1 MMKFHQTT
9 GRTTK
14 MKKITRILTA
24 AFATVALAACQQE
37 MQDNPGDNN
46 LALNQFG
53 ATAEVATKVTI
64 SSDWKLSWEAGDKT
78 DVFDGATKLVFSA
91 KTSGASTLLDPE
103 NADFRREAGKTYYA
117 VYPSSESNSIDGTTI
132 TLDVAGDR
140 TAVAGEYPAAPAV
153 ASTTGAQANFGFK
166 NVCGLVSFE
175 VAEGQN
181 IASIVIFGGKG
192 ENVAGTVQVN
202 ALTAEYEVVKGEKEI
217 TLTPAE
223 GETFAAGRYYVAV
236 LPQEFTSGLSVSLYA
251 ADGTRLRKN
260 LNAFPLRR
268 SSHLD
273 VETGGEFK
281 TEFTIKNA
289 DELVAFLALADKCS
303 ASTKATLAND
313 IDLSGVTLNPA
324 SSYAGTFDG
333 NGKKL
338 MNWTTD
344 GPLFT
349 KVLAD
354 ATVKGVVLDASCT
367 LKMKETSSYTQSYV
381 VGLNEGTVSGCT
393 NNADVNYT
401 LPEGTVLRK
410 RTFGTIVCASTG
422 VVSDCH
428 NNGNIT
434 ITIPQLTYTATDS
447 DEDAYKRWQHQRV
460 GGVVGTFK
468 SAEGTN
474 AVDACT
480 NSGNITYSFL
490 GAAGNLRPH
499 FAIGGVCALGCN
511 DNPTPEASA
520 TVNYG
525 TMNECENSGKV
536 TLAYEKINGS
546 NYASVGGV
554 VGYIEGSLNGCINQ
568 TTGAV
573 SFTTE
578 KDPDYLASAPGIG
591 GVVGTLMMG
600 NISSCENKASVSM
613 CGTSSNGSTSPRLEY
628 LGGFHATS
636 VGGVVGKAGTYAENT
651 NYKITDSKNS
661 GAVSVEIYGNY
672 VHVGGVVGWT
682 SIPVEGTAAD
692 KLQNSGTVTVVK
704 AALENVFAGGVI
716 GRSKSTFNKIYNTS
730 AATVS
735 VNMDES
741 KGKQVYL
748 AGVAGYMEKTADVTF
763 KQGINKAPVSLTGGR
778 GQGTATYY
786 VAGIVGMSKSKTVT
800 SNGTTWAECNSNYG
814 NINVNIPVKLCV
826 GGVIG
831 TINAAVSSGYSG
843 NTAYCKHQGVIT
855 VTSPGA
861 DSRIGGIVGIHGRG
875 QLGNV
880 NAFGE
885 SDSKLGKIVV
895 TGADA
900 TTYVGGYAGYIY
912 TDNGAGTTISGC
924 GFRGEISVEGAT
936 AGVIAGCVRTT
947 GKTNKNV
954 IKLGSSHTLNEDGS
968 IKSSERPKISRNFKF
983 NDVVVGDFSLDTVV
997 ESQYFGKITP
1007 STTEGNEVA
1016 GQYFFQTAGVS
1027 GNLASFKDGL
1037 LNL

>member
-1 MMKFHQTT
+1 MMKFHQIM

-14 MKKITRILTA
+14 MKKITRILSA
-24 AFATVALAACQQE
+24 AFATIALAACQQE

-140 TAVAGEYPAAPAV
+140 TAVAGEYPSAPAV
-153 ASTTGAQANFGFK
+153 ASTTGAQANFAFM

-181 IASIVIFGGKG
+181 IASIVIFGGNG
-192 ENVAGTVQVN
+192 ENVAGTVKVN

-236 LPQEFTSGLSVSLYA
+236 LPQEFTAGLSVSLYA

-260 LNAFPLRR
+260 LNAFTLGR

-313 IDLSGVTLNPA
+313 IDLAGVTLKPA

-349 KVLAD
+349 KVLAG

-367 LKMKETSSYTQSYV
+367 LKMKESTSYTQSYV

-393 NNADVNYT
+393 NNADINYT

-410 RTFGTIVCASTG
+410 RTFGTIVCSSTG
-422 VVSDCH
+422 VVSGCH

-434 ITIPQLTYTATDS
+434 ITIPQLTYSATDS

-468 SAEGTN
+468 STEGTN

-480 NSGNITYSFL
+480 NSGNISYSFL
-490 GAAGNLRPH
+490 GAAGNLRP
-499 FAIGGVCALGCN
+499 FFNIGGICAQGC
-511 DNPTPEASA
+511 DENPTPEASA

-525 TMNECENSGKV
+525 TMNECVNKGQVS
-536 TLAYEKINGS
+536 LLFNNIDGS
-546 NYASVGGV
+546 NYANVGGV
-554 VGYIEGSLNGCINQ
+554 VGYLEGSLLNCTNDSNA
-568 TTGAV
+568 TV
-573 SFTTE
+573 SFTTD
-578 KDPDYLASAPGIG
+578 KSNKASAPGIG
-591 GVVGTLMMG
+591 GVVGSLMCG
-600 NISSCENKASVSM
+600 NIVSCSNKAAVNVVAAIR
-613 CGTSSNGSTSPRLEY
+613 NGSDNPRGEY
-628 LGGFHATS
+628 IGGFHAAS
-636 VGGVVGKAGTYAENT
+636 VGGVVGKAGVYTEKSSC
-651 NYKITDSKNS
+651 KIEDCTNS
-661 GAVSVEIYGNY
+661 GAVTSEIYGNY
-672 VHVGGVVGWT
+672 IHTGGIAGWT
-682 SIPVEGTAAD
+682 SIPLVGTAAN
-692 KLQNSGTVTVVK
+692 KLQNSGPITVVK
-704 AALENVFAGGVI
+704 GTLENAYAGGI
-716 GRSKSTFNKIYNTS
+716 AGRSKSTYNKAYNTENGS
-730 AATVS
+730 VTVT
-735 VNMDES
+735 MDETT
-741 KGKQVYL
+741 GKQ
-748 AGVAGYMEKTADVTF
+748 ARVAGIVAYMEKAADITF
-763 KQGINKAPVSLTGGR
+763 KQGINKAPVTLTGGA
-778 GQGTATYY
+778 GQGTSTYY
-786 VAGIVGMSKSKTVT
+786 VGGVVAESKATKAN
-800 SNGTTWAECNSNYG
+800 SNGTGWADSNSNYG
-814 NINVNIPVKLCV
+814 NITVDIPVKLCV
-826 GGVIG
+826 GGAVGKIG
-831 TINAAVSSGYSG
+831 ATTTGDGHTEKCKNRG
-843 NTAYCKHQGVIT
+843 NIT
-855 VTSPGA
+855 VNAPKSG
-861 DSRIGGIVGIHGRG
+861 SCVGGVVGIHGRG
-875 QLGNV
+875 RLGYSNNCGTSDDPV
-880 NAFGE
+880 N
-885 SDSKLGKIVV
+885 ITV
-895 TGADA
+895 TNA
-900 TTYVGGYAGYIY
+900 TSGVYVGGLVGQIS
-912 TDNGAGTTISGC
+912 TNNGPTYPSCCTTISGF
-924 GFRGEISVEGAT
+924 GIYGSISATGAT
-936 AGVIAGCVRTT
+936 AGIIAGNIKMTGASTT
-947 GKTNKNV
+947 NGIMINTSGQNVKIAKDVKLNGVEKGDLSKNTDLSTF
-954 IKLGSSHTLNEDGS
+954 IAS
-968 IKSSERPKISRNFKF
+968 
-983 NDVVVGDFSLDTVV
+983 
-997 ESQYFGKITP
+997 ITP
-1007 STTEGNEVA
+1007 SSETTRTKNDDEENPTPLKNTYYICANSGTTE
-1016 GQYFFQTAGVS
+1016 
-1027 GNLASFKDGL
+1027 ASFPYGFT
-1037 LNL
+1037 NY